1 MQELRGTARQARRKL
16 PLAGVLGAI
25 LLSACSDSGSGGSV
39 PMPAEPV
46 ELSRVMGGQLAD
58 LIVSGQLAY
67 VATGRV
73 IATWDFRDPSAPVQV
88 GAVDAPA
95 GGLITGLAILG
106 DHLYASWR
114 TGNDESG
121 LTVYSL
127 ADSAAPELLNE
138 IPIAA
143 AFSHVDAI
151 AAANDHLYL
160 FDTEN
165 GIWVG
170 SLADPEAPEL
180 STDGVGL
187 GGAFDRTFVEGNLIR
202 VFGKSFTGD
211 AVLTTY
217 DVSNPETPQELQTFF
232 TDGIELFDLRFAVP
246 FSVGFGAKL
255 SVWDLSNPSVVVPRG
270 NADTL
275 AMTGIVNATHAYGVG
290 FDGLDVW
297 DIQDPDTPALVDHLD
312 IDTFGAA
319 ATATVEGGALM
330 LTTTDRFLFLDTADP
345 AAPAVAGEA
354 VTPGS
359 IDAYDAA
366 RVGDTVLF
374 LQQNYG
380 LAIAD
385 ASTLDVVARHEFDL
399 PATPQD
405 RVFSDMQVDGNLA
418 YLAAWGFGLIIAD
431 VSDPRAPAEVARVPA
446 AFAHTVAVDGR
457 SAYIA
462 RNTNGPE
469 FGIIDIADPANPNF
483 VTSYGLTF
491 SPAQLAARDGILYIA
506 GYPNG
511 DLPSVGLR
519 IIDVSNPLNA
529 VELGFYDEECAEA
542 YEVKLV
548 EDLAYL
554 ACSNGLH
561 IVDISD
567 PAVPV
572 RVGYGQ
578 AEALF
583 DVRTSLEVRDD
594 RAWFGNPAGFV
605 ELDIS
610 DPANPQQ
617 LAVTETGFYGPIN
630 LRAIDDGRLVGMY
643 GIGGVHVFE

>member
-1 MQELRGTARQARRKL
+1 MHQPG
-16 PLAGVLGAI
+16 
-25 LLSACSDSGSGGSV
+25 
-39 PMPAEPV
+39 
-46 ELSRVMGGQLAD
+46 
-58 LIVSGQLAY
+58 
-67 VATGRV
+67 
-73 IATWDFRDPSAPVQV
+73 
-88 GAVDAPA
+88 
-95 GGLITGLAILG
+95 
-106 DHLYASWR
+106 H
-114 TGNDESG
+114 
-121 LTVYSL
+121 SL
-127 ADSAAPELLNE
+127 
-138 IPIAA
+138 
-143 AFSHVDAI
+143 
-151 AAANDHLYL
+151 
-160 FDTEN
+160 
-165 GIWVG
+165 
-170 SLADPEAPEL
+170 
-180 STDGVGL
+180 
-187 GGAFDRTFVEGNLIR
+187 
-202 VFGKSFTGD
+202 
-211 AVLTTY
+211 
-217 DVSNPETPQELQTFF
+217 
-232 TDGIELFDLRFAVP
+232 
-246 FSVGFGAKL
+246 
-255 SVWDLSNPSVVVPRG
+255 
-270 NADTL
+270 
-275 AMTGIVNATHAYGVG
+275 
-290 FDGLDVW
+290 
-297 DIQDPDTPALVDHLD
+297 
-312 IDTFGAA
+312 
-319 ATATVEGGALM
+319 
-330 LTTTDRFLFLDTADP
+330 
-345 AAPAVAGEA
+345 
-354 VTPGS
+354 
-359 IDAYDAA
+359 
-366 RVGDTVLF
+366 GDTVLF

-385 ASTLDVVARHEFDL
+385 ASTLDVVARYEFDL

-431 VSDPRAPAEVARVPA
+431 VSDPHAPAEVARVPA

>member
-1 MQELRGTARQARRKL
+1 MQPSWHSLVTWVVAAS
-16 PLAGVLGAI
+16 
-25 LLSACSDSGSGGSV
+25 LLSACSDGGNGS
-39 PMPAEPV
+39 MDPAPPEPL

-58 LIVSGQLAY
+58 LVVSGQIAY

-73 IATWDFRDPSAPVQV
+73 VSTWDFRDPSAPVQF
-88 GAVDAPA
+88 GAVEAPA
-95 GGLITGLAILG
+95 GGLITGLALLG

-121 LTVYSL
+121 LSVYSL
-127 ADSAAPELLNE
+127 ADPAAPELVNE
-138 IPIAA
+138 MPIAA
-143 AFSHVDAI
+143 EFSHVDAI
-151 AAANDHLYL
+151 AAANGHLYL

-180 STDGVGL
+180 STDGTGL
-187 GGAFDRTFVEGNLIR
+187 GGAFDRTSTAGNLIR

-217 DVSNPETPQELQTFF
+217 DVSNPESPEELQTFI
-232 TDGIELFDLRFAVP
+232 TDGIDLFDLQFNGPWA
-246 FSVGFGAKL
+246 VGFGAKL
-255 SVWDLSNPSVVVPRG
+255 SVLDLSNPNAVVARG
-270 NADTL
+270 SADTL

-297 DIQDPDTPALVDHLD
+297 DIRDPDHPSLAGHRA
-312 IDTFGAA
+312 IDTFGATT
-319 ATATVEGGALM
+319 TATVDGGALM
-330 LTTTDRFLFLDTADP
+330 LTTTDRFVFLDTSDP
-345 AAPAVAGEA
+345 AAPVEAGIA

-366 RVGDTVLF
+366 RVGETVLF

-385 ASTLDVVARHEFDL
+385 ASTLQVVARHEFDL

-405 RVFSDMQVDGNLA
+405 RVFNDMQVDGNLA

-431 VSDPRAPAEVARVPA
+431 VSDPHAPVEVARVPA
-446 AFAHTVAVDGR
+446 PFAHTVALDGGR
-457 SAYIA
+457 AYIA

-469 FGIIDIADPANPNF
+469 FGIIDVSDPANPSF

-511 DLPSVGLR
+511 DLASVGLR
-519 IIDVSNPLNA
+519 IIDVSDPLNA
-529 VELGFYDEECAEA
+529 AELAFYDEDCAEA
-542 YEVKLV
+542 YEVRLA

-561 IVDISD
+561 IVDVSD
-567 PAVPV
+567 PASPV
-572 RVGYGQ
+572 RVGYAQ
-578 AEALF
+578 AQALF
-583 DVRTSLEVRDD
+583 DVRTSLELRGD
-594 RAWFGNPAGFV
+594 RAWFGNPAGIV
-605 ELDIS
+605 ELDVS
-610 DPANPQQ
+610 DPADPKER
-617 LAVTETGFYGPIN
+617 AMTETGFYGPIN
-630 LRAIDDGRLVGMY
+630 LRAIDDDRVLGMY
-643 GIGGVHVFE
+643 SIGGIHVLE